1 MGANSVYCR
10 HPYFYSWLRIDMQA
24 ILRSYL
30 MLFMMGLAVYLSA
43 FSAVA
48 TQYQSNDA
56 FINQAFNG
64 NAGESKVLWLD
75 DDLKQAVEA
84 ILAHRFNK
92 MRMRYWQHND
102 ETVWIM
108 DEIGKESPITV
119 AIHIKDHQIVRT
131 KVLVYRESRGD
142 EVRHDFFTDQ
152 FKLAKLDDQ
161 HQLDKHID
169 GITGATLSVRALT
182 KLSRIA
188 LLLHAHVVH

>member
-1 MGANSVYCR
+1 
-10 HPYFYSWLRIDMQA
+10 MQA
-24 ILRSYL
+24 RLRSYL
-30 MLFMMGLAVYLSA
+30 MLFMMGLAVYFAA
-43 FSAVA
+43 FYAVA
-48 TQYQSNDA
+48 VNRYQSNET
-56 FINQAFNG
+56 FISQAFNG
-64 NAGESKVLWLD
+64 NGGDAKVLWLD
-75 DDLKQAVEA
+75 DEMKLAVES

-92 MRMRYWQHND
+92 MRVRYWLHNN

-119 AIHIKDHQIVRT
+119 AVHIKDHHIART

-152 FKLAKLDDQ
+152 FKSAKLDDQ
-161 HQLDKHID
+161 NQLDKHID

-188 LLLHAHVVH
+188 LLLHAHVVQ

>member
-1 MGANSVYCR
+1 
-10 HPYFYSWLRIDMQA
+10 MQA

-30 MLFMMGLAVYLSA
+30 VLFMMGLAVYLPA
-43 FSAVA
+43 FSVVA

-152 FKLAKLDDQ
+152 
-161 HQLDKHID
+161 
-169 GITGATLSVRALT
+169 
-182 KLSRIA
+182 
-188 LLLHAHVVH
+188 LHSFL